1 MRSLVEREFFLAGF
15 GPIIYK
21 VITYYMQGILM
32 ETEVLIALM
41 GVVGVIFGAL
51 ITAIVQY
58 LSSRQKL
65 KELQISYSNNIYEK
79 SIESARNNLEDLY
92 LPLYQEMSSL
102 LYHYTKYRNACRIA
116 ESSNKDGNEEV
127 KEKLGIFMN
136 HTLAFGIEVD
146 DIFQS
151 GLAAYLIGTIED
163 RLIDLRD
170 LLEQS
175 MKEHPPIVET
185 GVTTTIR
192 VSSFGTRAIHNK
204 NINKILPLKYTPK
217 FFGNDVLKIGFP
229 GFIQT
234 EVKIKTK
241 ILSAPLNSEM
251 FEKQFMEY
259 IIEIKRELREVTL
272 WLKE

>member
-1 MRSLVEREFFLAGF
+1 
-15 GPIIYK
+15 
-21 VITYYMQGILM
+21 MQVILM
-32 ETEVLIALM
+32 ETGVLIALI

-58 LSSRQKL
+58 LSSKQKL
-65 KELQISYSNNIYEK
+65 EELQISYSQKIYKK

-116 ESSNKDGNEEV
+116 ESLNKDRKEEV
-127 KEKLGIFMN
+127 KEDLGEFIN
-136 HTLAFGIEVD
+136 TIIEFGGEVE
-146 DIFQS
+146 DIFES
-151 GLAAYLIGTIED
+151 GLTAYLIGTIED

-175 MKEHPPIVET
+175 MKEHAPIVEK

-192 VSSFGTRAIHNK
+192 VSSFGMGTTQSMT
-204 NINKILPLKYTPK
+204 INKILPLKNTPK
-217 FFGNDVLKIGFP
+217 FLDNNEMKIGFP
-229 GFIQT
+229 GFIT
-234 EVKIKTK
+234 EIKLKIK

-251 FEKQFMEY
+251 FEKQFLEY
-259 IIEIKRELREVTL
+259 ITEIKRELREVTL